1 MADSYT
7 NTQRIA
13 KNTIILYFRMA
24 VTMLV
29 SLYASRVVLN
39 SLGVSDYGIYNVVG
53 GVVGMFS
60 LLSGSL
66 SAAISRFLTYEIG
79 KGNPEKINEVFS
91 VSCVVQAGLAIGV
104 ILIMEIVG
112 VWFLNTQM
120 NIPEDRMYA
129 ANWVL
134 QCSFFSF
141 AVGLVS
147 VPYNA
152 LIVARE
158 KMNVMA
164 YISIIETFLH
174 LAVVLSLFISPF
186 DKLIFYG
193 VLLLL
198 VAIFIRF
205 VNVIYCKKHFVESH
219 FRLVKNKESY
229 LSIFSFA
236 GWNFFS
242 QGSQL
247 LNTLGTNLL
256 TNIFFGVEV
265 NAARAIAVQVNKSIR
280 QFINSFMIA
289 VNPQITKSYAVGE
302 LSYMHSLICR
312 SAKFSFFVMLFFA
325 IPIWMETPFILKLW
339 LNIVPTYT
347 VVFVRLILVA
357 ALCTVLTYP
366 IDTAQ
371 AATGKVK
378 KASIVITMWSSLV
391 FPLTWLAFYLGTSPT
406 AYYFLYI
413 IVYFLLI
420 FIKLYLVAELI
431 QMKMRYFLMKVL
443 FKVSLIALMAIVP
456 PYLLLCIL
464 KAGLLRFLVIGVIS
478 VLWTSVV
485 IYFIGLDRMEKTFL
499 YQQIQKRIKSKL

>member
-1 MADSYT
+1 M
-7 NTQRIA
+7 
-13 KNTIILYFRMA
+13 
-24 VTMLV
+24 
-29 SLYASRVVLN
+29 
-39 SLGVSDYGIYNVVG
+39 
-53 GVVGMFS
+53 
-60 LLSGSL
+60 
-66 SAAISRFLTYEIG
+66 
-79 KGNPEKINEVFS
+79 
-91 VSCVVQAGLAIGV
+91 
-104 ILIMEIVG
+104 
-112 VWFLNTQM
+112 
-120 NIPEDRMYA
+120 
-129 ANWVL
+129 
-134 QCSFFSF
+134 
-141 AVGLVS
+141 
-147 VPYNA
+147 
-152 LIVARE
+152 
-158 KMNVMA
+158 
-164 YISIIETFLH
+164 
-174 LAVVLSLFISPF
+174 
-186 DKLIFYG
+186 
-193 VLLLL
+193 
-198 VAIFIRF
+198 
-205 VNVIYCKKHFVESH
+205 
-219 FRLVKNKESY
+219 
-229 LSIFSFA
+229 
-236 GWNFFS
+236 
-242 QGSQL
+242 
-247 LNTLGTNLL
+247 GTNLL